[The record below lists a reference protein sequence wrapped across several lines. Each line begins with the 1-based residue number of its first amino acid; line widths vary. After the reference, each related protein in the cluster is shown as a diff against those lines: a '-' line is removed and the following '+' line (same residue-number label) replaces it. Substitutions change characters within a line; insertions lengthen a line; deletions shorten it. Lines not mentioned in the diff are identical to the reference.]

1 MICIPYLV
9 IFSSLPIMNGTPI
22 FCLSC
27 NAKPIRTDSTM
38 APVPPS
44 SRNSVSYKTRL
55 NLRHAQENR
64 RKK

>member
-1 MICIPYLV
+1 MNNYYSHYFV

-27 NAKPIRTDSTM
+27 NAKPKRTDSTI

-44 SRNSVSYKTRL
+44 SRSSVSF
-55 NLRHAQENR
+55 NNI
-64 RKK
+64 

>member
-1 MICIPYLV
+1 MMIVLYLV
-9 IFSSLPIMNGTPI
+9 IFSSLPMMNGTPI

-44 SRNSVSYKTRL
+44 SRNSVS
-55 NLRHAQENR
+55 
-64 RKK
+64 